1 MNAPDRMPRPLIG
14 VTLGDAAGI
23 SPEIVVKSLARREVS
38 EACDSIVIGDARIV
52 EHSLRFAPSPMKV
65 HAVRRVNDARFAPDV
80 INVLDAQN
88 LAPGDFKPGTVDAR
102 CGAAFVEYIRTA
114 GRLALD
120 GAIDAIASAPTNK
133 ESMNAAGFRYPGQT
147 EIFAELCGTERFF
160 TVLTGGKLRV
170 FLVSSH
176 VSLLRAIQLLDQ
188 RRVESVIRIANEALR
203 DLWRI
208 AKPRIAVA
216 GLNPHAG
223 DGGLF
228 GNEEI
233 EHVIPVLSRLAAE
246 GIDVVGPFPAD
257 SLYHAAE
264 AGKYDGIVGMYHDQ
278 GVIPLKKYGYV
289 TVIAGTPILRT
300 TAGHGTAYDIA
311 GKGVADESVMAR
323 AITTAAELVRL
334 RNAV

>member
-1 MNAPDRMPRPLIG
+1 MSARDLTARPLIG
-14 VTLGDAAGI
+14 ITLGDAAGI
-23 SPEIVVKSLARREVS
+23 ATEIVVKSLARQDVS
-38 EACDSIVIGDARIV
+38 DACDSIVIGDARVV
-52 EHSLRFAPSPMKV
+52 EEALRFAPSPMKV
-65 HAVRRVNDARFAPDV
+65 HAVDRVDDARFSPGT
-80 INVLDAQN
+80 INVLDARN
-88 LAPGDFKPGTVDAR
+88 LAPGDFHVGKVDAR

-120 GAIDAIASAPTNK
+120 GTIDAIASAPTNK
-133 ESMNAAGFRYPGQT
+133 ESMNAAGYRYPGQT

-160 TVLTGGKLRV
+160 TVLTGGRLRV
-170 FLVSSH
+170 FLISSH
-176 VSLLRAIQLLDQ
+176 VSLLRAIQLVDRQ
-188 RRVESVIRIANEALR
+188 RVESVIRIANEALR

-208 AKPRIAVA
+208 PMPRIAVA

-233 EHVIPVLSRLAAE
+233 EHVIPVITRLAAD
-246 GIDVVGPFPAD
+246 GIDVTGPFPAD

-323 AITTAAELVRL
+323 AITTAAELARL
-334 RNAV
+334 RTAV